1 MIADLTL
8 RWLVTILFVL
18 GAAECLY
25 ALAVGNRRPVTVI
38 GQLLHVAM
46 AVAMAVMAW
55 PSGAA
60 LPTVAPMV
68 FFLFATGWFVVVTAG
83 PIGAGHRIAGSYHA
97 LMMLAMAWMY
107 AVMNGHLLPGQSTYV
122 GNPSDTGSAAGGSGH
137 AGHAGMNMP
146 GMDMPGMDMTGT
158 AGSGA
163 SYPVYIT
170 TLNWVCAV
178 GFAVAAVYWLFRY
191 LAARMDR
198 EPADAGVPLGFLCQ
212 SMMAAGMA
220 IMFGVML

>member
-8 RWLVTILFVL
+8 RWVVTLLFML
-18 GAAECLY
+18 AAAECLST
-25 ALAVGNRRPVTVI
+25 LVVGDRRPAGVVS
-38 GQLLHVAM
+38 QLLHVVM

-55 PSGAA
+55 PWGAA

-68 FFLFATGWFVVVTAG
+68 FFLLATLWFVAVTAS
-83 PIGAGHRIAGSYHA
+83 PTCAGHRVAGVYHA

-107 AVMNGHLLPGQSTYV
+107 AVMNGRLLPGQASYAGDTASTS
-122 GNPSDTGSAAGGSGH
+122 GGSSGH

-146 GMDMPGMDMTGT
+146 GMDMSGAAGT
-158 AGSGA
+158 ADSSGGG
-163 SYPVYIT
+163 YPPYID
-170 TLNWVCAV
+170 TLNWVYTI
-178 GFAVAAVYWLFRY
+178 GFAVAAVFWLYRY
-191 LAARMDR
+191 LAVRMDR
-198 EPADAGVPLGFLCQ
+198 EPAATARPLGILCQ